1 MTFDFGI
8 FWENTTGCTELIGY
22 DVFPGAQ
29 PAHDVC
35 FEDVNAAGNAFGNC
49 GKDEH
54 GNYVKCKKR

>member
-1 MTFDFGI
+1 MKI
-8 FWENTTGCTELIGY
+8 ELIGY

-35 FEDVNAAGNAFGNC
+35 FEDVNAAGNDFGNC

-54 GNYVKCKKR
+54 GTYVKCKKR